1 MACNHLMRRPA
12 RCCICG
18 SAKKASTKHAGE
30 TTQNGEQRMRYC
42 PERRLIPLGLLHVTV
57 LLCGSDTGAG
67 RDLQDKR
74 VLGREKRF
82 LSRQPPAEIPQGLSA
97 VRAHT
102 VACSSEQEPVI
113 YRFRRPHSL
122 TFEYVA
128 PRRRKVKPR
137 NQRRRSGGGEEGRR
151 SNDTHASRARRPL
164 ICLISACGGKYDR
177 TSEGANAKTPPES

>member
-1 MACNHLMRRPA
+1 
-12 RCCICG
+12 
-18 SAKKASTKHAGE
+18 
-30 TTQNGEQRMRYC
+30 MRYC
-42 PERRLIPLGLLHVTV
+42 PETRLIPLGLLHVTV

-82 LSRQPPAEIPQGLSA
+82 LSRQAARRNPSGPIR
-97 VRAHT
+97 RACVHT
-102 VACSSEQEPVI
+102 VACSCEQKPVI

-177 TSEGANAKTPPES
+177 TSGGANAKTPPES